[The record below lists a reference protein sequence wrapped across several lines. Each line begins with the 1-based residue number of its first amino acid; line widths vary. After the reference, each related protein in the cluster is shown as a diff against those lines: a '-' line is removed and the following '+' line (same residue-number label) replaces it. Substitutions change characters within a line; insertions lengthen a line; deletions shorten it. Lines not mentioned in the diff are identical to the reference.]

1 MKVAVSS
8 VENHLDALVDPRFG
22 RAAYFLIVETDSLN
36 YEMVPN
42 PNVNAMGGAGVQ
54 SAQLVINKGAK
65 AVLTGKCGPNA
76 FHVFD
81 SAGIKIYEGVEG
93 TVRNVVKALQ
103 DNQIYPSKEPSG
115 VPVKSGGND
124 NI

>member
-8 VENHLDALVDPRFG
+8 VDNHLDSLVDPRFG
-22 RAAYFLIVETDSLN
+22 RAAYFLIVDSDSLN

-42 PNVNAMGGAGVQ
+42 PNVNAVGGAGVQ

-65 AVLTGKCGPNA
+65 AVLTGRCGPNA
-76 FHVFD
+76 FYVFD

-93 TVRNVVKALQ
+93 SVRDVIKAFQ
-103 DNQIYPSKEPSG
+103 DNQIHPSKKPSG
-115 VPVKSGGND
+115 VPMKSGGNGPT
-124 NI
+124 

>member
-8 VENHLDALVDPRFG
+8 VENHLDSLVDPRFG
-22 RAAYFLIVETDSLN
+22 RAAYFLIVDTNSLN

-54 SAQLVINKGAK
+54 SAQLVINKGAQ
-65 AVLTGKCGPNA
+65 AVLTGRCGPNA
-76 FHVFD
+76 FHVFN

-93 TVRNVVKALQ
+93 SVREVIMAFQ
-103 DNQIYPSKEPSG
+103 DNQINPSKAPSG
-115 VPVKSGGND
+115 IPEKSRKNST
-124 NI
+124 I